1 MKLNLP
7 KSKELGAC
15 FSSRP
20 VAFSPIAIDRQ
31 EVDIV
36 SHAKLLGVM
45 ISNDL
50 KWNFN
55 VDLVFKKAAKRLCT
69 LVSVYHS
76 CIGPKPEYTCEV
88 WHHSLPEYLS
98 DQTES
103 V

>member
-1 MKLNLP
+1 MKP

-36 SHAKLLGVM
+36 SHAKLLGVL
-45 ISNDL
+45 ISNAL

-55 VDLVFKKAAKRLCT
+55 VDYVCKRPPNA
-69 LVSVYHS
+69 SVHS
-76 CIGPKPEYTCEV
+76 
-88 WHHSLPEYLS
+88 YLS
-98 DQTES
+98 ITP